1 MKHVPDHFTH
11 ADEPS
16 GHCLLLIAAP
26 TDAEIYGCFRAV
38 SRKWRHSLLAERLW
52 IEHDVPISSDFTSE
66 HPPEAVQRI
75 IAADRELILRIE
87 VEIAGLLVSFS
98 RSSGY
103 GPFRQSFFDE
113 IRIEQRQF
121 NCGSEPTIGQVLQ
134 ELRDRLQI
142 GAAVLS
148 EEIDDWTELM
158 DLPNTS
164 TVRGTLPF

>member
-87 VEIAGLLVSFS
+87 VEIAGFEVGHGIWLGEGAEVDPAARVEGPVVIGDNS
-98 RSSGY
+98 RLEARSCRSCGTACRSAPLY
-103 GPFRQSFFDE
+103 SRRKSMIGPS
-113 IRIEQRQF
+113 
-121 NCGSEPTIGQVLQ
+121 
-134 ELRDRLQI
+134 
-142 GAAVLS
+142 
-148 EEIDDWTELM
+148 
-158 DLPNTS
+158 
-164 TVRGTLPF
+164 